1 MNLLFEFVVMY
12 SVTRFSLAPSFY
24 RPVYVISDSEMAQL
38 KVQHHQEELDSVVD
52 QRKRLED
59 AYEKQRTHLLE
70 REKSLKSELKAL
82 APSASNPVKET
93 VDKAVDAIKDTAKKV
108 VA

>member
-1 MNLLFEFVVMY
+1 MY

-24 RPVYVISDSEMAQL
+24 HPIYVISDSEMAQL
-38 KVQHHQEELDSVVD
+38 KLQQHQEEIDSVVD

-59 AYEKQRTHLLE
+59 AYEKQKRHLLE
-70 REKSLKSELKAL
+70 REKCLKSELQAL
-82 APSASNPVKET
+82 APSTNNPVKET
-93 VDKAVDAIKDTAKKV
+93 VEKAVDALKDTAKKV

>member
-1 MNLLFEFVVMY
+1 MFAFVVMY
-12 SVTRFSLAPSFY
+12 SVTRFSFAPSFY

-38 KVQHHQEELDSVVD
+38 KVQQHQDELDSVVD

-59 AYEKQRTHLLE
+59 AYEKQRTYLLE
-70 REKSLKSELKAL
+70 REKTIESELKAL

-93 VDKAVDAIKDTAKKV
+93 VEKAVDTIKDTAKKV

>member
-1 MNLLFEFVVMY
+1 MY

-38 KVQHHQEELDSVVD
+38 KVQQHQDELDSVVD

-70 REKSLKSELKAL
+70 REKSIKSELKAL
-82 APSASNPVKET
+82 APAASNPVKET

>member
-1 MNLLFEFVVMY
+1 MMY
-12 SVTRFSLAPSFY
+12 SVTHLSLAPSFY

-38 KVQHHQEELDSVVD
+38 KVQQHQDELDSVVD
-52 QRKRLED
+52 QRKRLDD

-70 REKSLKSELKAL
+70 REKSIKSELKAL
-82 APSASNPVKET
+82 APSESNLVKE
-93 VDKAVDAIKDTAKKV
+93 TAKKV

>member
-1 MNLLFEFVVMY
+1 MY

-24 RPVYVISDSEMAQL
+24 RPVYVISNSEMAKL

-52 QRKRLED
+52 LRKRLED

-82 APSASNPVKET
+82 APSASNTVKET